1 MRRCWLHRRTQFLWG
16 LLLRLA
22 STATPESPSLASW
35 RRSDRNISKLKYCYT
50 HNISARVE
58 EIHLFSNTHMCMC
71 TTVLT
76 SIPVYVRSIYKLL
89 YVMWIALTPH
99 YVQEGRCTKTVMRS
113 FSPEFSH
120 SLDFALPLI
129 SQGLPYVCVQLLWL
143 SRPLLA
149 LLLSYK
155 TTFLVYVWFSRPS
168 I

>member
-58 EIHLFSNTHMCMC
+58 EIHLFSNAHMCMC

-76 SIPVYVRSIYKLL
+76 MYTCVCQKYIYKLL

-99 YVQEGRCTKTVMRS
+99 CVQEGRCTKTVMRS

-120 SLDFALPLI
+120 SLDFALPLF
-129 SQGLPYVCVQLLWL
+129 SQGLPYVAIDVCSFSGLVDHCLHYSCLI
-143 SRPLLA
+143 RPL
-149 LLLSYK
+149 S
-155 TTFLVYVWFSRPS
+155 
-168 I
+168 